1 MQDLATKFAN
11 LTIQSDFIFKK
22 VMSRKRICKHLL
34 EELLQIEI
42 ADINYIEA
50 EKTIDPDYS
59 SRGIRLDIIVADDK
73 NTHYNLE
80 MQVKNNKNPDTD
92 TYVLP
97 KRSRYYQALLDF
109 DLLQKG
115 QPYDLLPPT
124 FIIFI
129 CVFDFFEQD
138 NYVYTFKKCC
148 LENRELELP
157 DEATTMILNTKGT
170 HGDISKDIKSFYDYV
185 NNHIVTTDFTKQID
199 DEISYLKLDTK
210 VRREYMLMEA
220 RLLDERRE
228 GEAVGIAKG
237 KEIGFPGTGERT
249 FWDSGNAGAAAANN
263 VLTEKS
269 TDMVKSGTYSA
280 KLTSKLCGM
289 LGFNK
294 FAAGNLFAGT
304 YVKTDGTDGVL
315 SFGREYDGS
324 HPTKMRVHVNYRP
337 APGSGEGA
345 NSSYIGNGVSD
356 QAQIYVALSTEPVSI
371 ETKKAAKLF
380 NKDDACILAYGER
393 TFDTA
398 FGPDGALEQ
407 VDIPFEYYEK
417 AKTTGAKYLII
428 VCSASKF
435 GDYFSGGPGSV
446 MYLDDF
452 ELVYEQ

>member
-42 ADINYIEA
+42 ADINYLEA
-50 EKTIDPDYS
+50 EKTLEPEYT

-97 KRSRYYQALLDF
+97 KRSRYYQALLDI

-129 CVFDFFEQD
+129 CVFDFFEKG
-138 NYVYTFKKCC
+138 NYVYTLKKRC
-148 LENRELELP
+148 LENLELELP

-210 VRREYMLMEA
+210 VRREFMLMEA

-228 GEAVGIAKG
+228 GIAEG
-237 KEIGFPGTGERT
+237 KEIGLAEGEAI
-249 FWDSGNAGAAAANN
+249 GLAKGEAEHKLK
-263 VLTEKS
+263 V
-269 TDMVKSGTYSA
+269 A
-280 KLTSKLCGM
+280 KLMLAKGCYSLQEITELSGLSLADVEKL
-289 LGFNK
+289 
-294 FAAGNLFAGT
+294 
-304 YVKTDGTDGVL
+304 
-315 SFGREYDGS
+315 
-324 HPTKMRVHVNYRP
+324 
-337 APGSGEGA
+337 
-345 NSSYIGNGVSD
+345 
-356 QAQIYVALSTEPVSI
+356 
-371 ETKKAAKLF
+371 KK
-380 NKDDACILAYGER
+380 E
-393 TFDTA
+393 
-398 FGPDGALEQ
+398 
-407 VDIPFEYYEK
+407 V
-417 AKTTGAKYLII
+417 
-428 VCSASKF
+428 
-435 GDYFSGGPGSV
+435 
-446 MYLDDF
+446 
-452 ELVYEQ
+452 